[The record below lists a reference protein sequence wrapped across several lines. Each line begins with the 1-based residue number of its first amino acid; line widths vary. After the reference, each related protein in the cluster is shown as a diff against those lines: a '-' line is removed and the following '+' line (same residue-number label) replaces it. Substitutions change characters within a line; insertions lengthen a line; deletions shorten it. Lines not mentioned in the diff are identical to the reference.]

1 MAGKL
6 SKTARASTRGK
17 RVVEGNHVVARDHS
31 IEVSRVKLANYSL
44 NGRKYSGLAWMSE
57 AGDIYMNAEVRYKK
71 ASH

>member
-31 IEVSRVKLANYSL
+31 IVVSRVKLANYSL
-44 NGRKYSGLAWMSE
+44 NGKKYNGLAWMSE
-57 AGDIYMNAEVRYKK
+57 SGDIYMDSEVRYKK
-71 ASH
+71 FY